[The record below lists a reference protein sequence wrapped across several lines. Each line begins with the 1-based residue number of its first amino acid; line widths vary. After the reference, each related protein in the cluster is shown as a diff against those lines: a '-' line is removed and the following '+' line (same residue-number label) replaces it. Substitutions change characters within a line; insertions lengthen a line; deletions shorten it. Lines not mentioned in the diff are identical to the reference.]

1 MVKGWL
7 LVFLYETWLG
17 DLLLDWFERLT
28 GLAVV
33 PVEQVALWVDLEVGA
48 ARAARQDQGV
58 PCRAVTG
65 GLSRSGGGTAEAP
78 TPRRVKHG

>member
-33 PVEQVALWVDLEVGA
+33 PVEQVAMWVDLEVGA
-48 ARAARQDQGV
+48 ARQDQGAA
-58 PCRAVTG
+58 CRD
-65 GLSRSGGGTAEAP
+65 
-78 TPRRVKHG
+78 RRAFA

>member
-1 MVKGWL
+1 MVCGLALKILSGGAQVVRGWL

-48 ARAARQDQGV
+48 AHQQDAAALDSRRAFA
-58 PCRAVTG
+58 
-65 GLSRSGGGTAEAP
+65 
-78 TPRRVKHG
+78 